1 MRRPLFT
8 LLKALSLLGLAA
20 GCAASPSP
28 LPPLTEA
35 QGPSPRSSSAALESS
50 EGPSS
55 QPLSFQVKHYPD
67 NRPYDVKSDR
77 GQVVLLDVWAT
88 WCEPCK
94 DALPLY
100 AQLQREYGKRGF
112 KAYALNVDEDVRA
125 IPAFLEE
132 AKVEV
137 PILLD
142 ANALVSERLLKVRL
156 MPTTFLI
163 DRRGVVR
170 HVHEGFAEEFLQKFQ
185 TEIEAL
191 LSEPGEPAP

>member
-1 MRRPLFT
+1 MRHPFI
-8 LLKALSLLGLAA
+8 ASLGLLTLVA
-20 GCAASPSP
+20 GCSAAPRP
-28 LPPLTEA
+28 LPPLTDS
-35 QGPSPRSSSAALESS
+35 QGAGGPRTSASALES
-50 EGPSS
+50 ERGPNT
-55 QPLSFQVKHYPD
+55 PLDFQVKRYPD
-67 NRPYDVKSDR
+67 NSPYDLKSDR

-94 DALPLY
+94 DALPMY
-100 AQLQREYGKRGF
+100 GQLQREYGKRGF

-125 IPAFLEE
+125 IPPFLEE
-132 AKVEV
+132 SKVEV

-170 HVHEGFAEEFLQKFQ
+170 HVHEGFAEEFLQMFQ

-191 LSEPGEPAP
+191 LAEPAP

>member
-1 MRRPLFT
+1 MCRPFL
-8 LLKALSLLGLAA
+8 LSLGALAFA
-20 GCAASPSP
+20 LGCASSSPSS
-28 LPPLTEA
+28 LPPLTDRTGEA
-35 QGPSPRSSSAALESS
+35 PRSSSSALESS
-50 EGPSS
+50 GRGTG

-67 NRPYDVKSDR
+67 NTPYDLKSDR

-94 DALPLY
+94 DALPMY
-100 AQLQREYGKRGF
+100 AQLQKEYGKRGF

-125 IPAFLEE
+125 IPTFLEE

-163 DRRGVVR
+163 DRKGVIR
-170 HVHEGFAEEFLQKFQ
+170 HVHEGFAEEFLQQFQ
-185 TEIEAL
+185 TEIEQL
-191 LSEPGEPAP
+191 LAEPAT

>member
-1 MRRPLFT
+1 MRRPFL
-8 LLKALSLLGLAA
+8 LSLGALAFA
-20 GCAASPSP
+20 MGCASSSASS
-28 LPPLTEA
+28 LPPLTDRTGDGA
-35 QGPSPRSSSAALESS
+35 RSSSSALESS
-50 EGPSS
+50 NKGPG
-55 QPLSFQVKHYPD
+55 QPLVFQVKRYPD
-67 NRPYDVKSDR
+67 NSPYDLKSDR

-94 DALPLY
+94 DALPMY
-100 AQLQREYGKRGF
+100 AQLQKEYGSRGF

-125 IPAFLEE
+125 IPPFLEE

-163 DRRGVVR
+163 DRKGVIR
-170 HVHEGFAEEFLQKFQ
+170 HVHEGFAEEFLQQFQ
-185 TEIEAL
+185 TEIEQL
-191 LSEPGEPAP
+191 LAEPAS

>member
-1 MRRPLFT
+1 MRLPFIT
-8 LLKALSLLGLAA
+8 SLGLLTLVA
-20 GCAASPSP
+20 GCSATPKP
-28 LPPLTEA
+28 LPPLTDS
-35 QGPSPRSSSAALESS
+35 QGASGPRTSASALESS
-50 EGPSS
+50 EGRSN
-55 QPLSFQVKHYPD
+55 QPLDFQVKRYPD
-67 NRPYDVKSDR
+67 NSPYDLKRDR

-94 DALPLY
+94 DALPMY
-100 AQLQREYGKRGF
+100 AALQKEYGSRGF

-125 IPAFLEE
+125 IPPFLEE

-163 DRRGVVR
+163 DRKGVVR
-170 HVHEGFAEEFLQKFQ
+170 HVHEGFAEEFLQQFQ

-191 LSEPGEPAP
+191 LAEPAP

>member
-1 MRRPLFT
+1 MRRPFL
-8 LLKALSLLGLAA
+8 LSLGALALA
-20 GCAASPSP
+20 MGCASSSPSS
-28 LPPLTEA
+28 LPPLTDRT
-35 QGPSPRSSSAALESS
+35 GDGPRSSSSALES
-50 EGPSS
+50 GRAQG

-67 NRPYDVKSDR
+67 NTPYDLKSDR

-94 DALPLY
+94 DALPMY
-100 AQLQREYGKRGF
+100 AQLQKEYGTRGF

-125 IPAFLEE
+125 IPTFLEE
-132 AKVEV
+132 TKVEV

-163 DRRGVVR
+163 DRKGVIR
-170 HVHEGFAEEFLQKFQ
+170 HVHEGFAEEFLQQFQ
-185 TEIEAL
+185 TEIEQL
-191 LSEPGEPAP
+191 LAEPAS

>member
-1 MRRPLFT
+1 MRRPFL
-8 LLKALSLLGLAA
+8 LSLGALAFALGCSAA
-20 GCAASPSP
+20 PTP
-28 LPPLTEA
+28 LPPLTDRT
-35 QGPSPRSSSAALESS
+35 GGGTRSSSSALESNRAS
-50 EGPSS
+50 G
-55 QPLSFQVKHYPD
+55 QPLVFQVKRYPD
-67 NRPYDVKSDR
+67 NSPYDLKSDR

-94 DALPLY
+94 DALPMY
-100 AQLQREYGKRGF
+100 AQLQKEYGSRGF

-125 IPAFLEE
+125 IPPFLEE
-132 AKVEV
+132 AKVEL

-163 DRRGVVR
+163 DRKGVVR

-185 TEIEAL
+185 TEIEQL
-191 LSEPGEPAP
+191 LAEPAS

>member
-1 MRRPLFT
+1 MRFPFIASLGLLTLVAGCSAAPKPLPSLTDSQAAGSPRTSASSLESERRPN
-8 LLKALSLLGLAA
+8 
-20 GCAASPSP
+20 
-28 LPPLTEA
+28 
-35 QGPSPRSSSAALESS
+35 
-50 EGPSS
+50 
-55 QPLSFQVKHYPD
+55 QPLDFQVKRYPD
-67 NRPYDVKSDR
+67 NSAYDLKGDR

-94 DALPLY
+94 DALPMY
-100 AQLQREYGKRGF
+100 AALQKEYGPRGF

-125 IPAFLEE
+125 IPPFLEE

-163 DRRGVVR
+163 DRKGVVR
-170 HVHEGFAEEFLQKFQ
+170 HVHEGFAEEFLQQFQ

-191 LSEPGEPAP
+191 LAEPAP